1 MCIALTSSVIYVM
14 AVLPQQDTIAQV
26 FLTRYE
32 KTNVS
37 PNHNRKE
44 NFLRPCTNKN
54 PCLPVNYADVSAG
67 SQLP

>member
-37 PNHNRKE
+37 PNH
-44 NFLRPCTNKN
+44 KN
-54 PCLPVNYADVSAG
+54 PCLPVNYADVSTQFTA
-67 SQLP
+67 SIRVFAEP